1 MLSSRAHHN
10 LGLPPPRVAQRSCCC
25 LGVVPVPHR
34 TEHRADACVSRESVS
49 SGTPQV
55 PSDPAPGLHAHS
67 STPGLG
73 PVTRAVLQG
82 PTLQQDK
89 PLARRTAAEEPQT
102 FRDQAVEAL
111 WSSRAS
117 LPQKYFVVSQ
127 RNEREGSCMVHSH
140 SPHETGAHIWGRA
153 STCTGLFFC
162 MSTSSWLSCPVF
174 EVPLQIQI

>member
-1 MLSSRAHHN
+1 M
-10 LGLPPPRVAQRSCCC
+10 GLPPPWVAQRRCCC

-82 PTLQQDK
+82 HTLQQTCK
-89 PLARRTAAEEPQT
+89 ISHLQAELQQNEEPQI
-102 FRDQAVEAL
+102 FGDQAVGAL

-117 LPQKYFVVSQ
+117 SPQKYLVVSQ

-140 SPHETGAHIWGRA
+140 SPLGGHIWGRA
-153 STCTGLFFC
+153 STCTRLFFC
-162 MSTSSWLSCPVF
+162 MSTSSWLSCPAF
-174 EVPLQIQI
+174 EVPL